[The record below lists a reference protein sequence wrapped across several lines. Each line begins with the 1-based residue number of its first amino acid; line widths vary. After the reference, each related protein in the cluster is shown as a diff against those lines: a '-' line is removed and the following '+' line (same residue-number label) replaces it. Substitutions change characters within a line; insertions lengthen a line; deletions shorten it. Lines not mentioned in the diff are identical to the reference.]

1 MELIRYTDFATE
13 PIGLEGDKIS
23 IDKILNIEIV
33 VTGFRLLHTK
43 YPDKNKS
50 GKALQLQFKIFENEE
65 DVENTNPNVLFTGSD
80 VLIDQI
86 TRYGDNIPF
95 LAKIVKINRYYSFS

>member
-1 MELIRYTDFATE
+1 MTRYTDFAE
-13 PIGLEGDKIS
+13 EQIGLDGDNIS
-23 IDKILNIEIV
+23 IDKILNIEIA
-33 VTGFRLLHTK
+33 VTGFRLLSTK

-50 GKALQLQFKIFENEE
+50 GKALQLQFKVFNQE
-65 DVENTNPNVLFTGSD
+65 DNLEDIPPNILFTGSD
-80 VLIDQI
+80 VLINQI